1 MAEQLQ
7 LPTRAGS
14 QPRTTTTFP
23 HSQLDQQPADGRYLE
38 EVIAEAAAWPWVR
51 GAESGI
57 SVEGAHALL
66 LGPECGSGPTEA
78 FMIGREFCH
87 GHAGGDYSLH
97 ATLPVPLAEAAVD
110 AGWAELHF
118 LAETG
123 QAPRTVVLIY
133 APRDDHERDVVLGL
147 VRASYEFA
155 LGQPNPSAL
164 PLMAS
169 DG

>member
-1 MAEQLQ
+1 MTKHLQ
-7 LPTRAGS
+7 LATRAGS

-23 HSQLDQQPADGRYLE
+23 HSQLDQQPADGRHLE
-38 EVIAEAAAWPWVR
+38 AVIAEAATWPWVR
-51 GAESGI
+51 RGDSGI
-57 SVEGAHALL
+57 SVEGARALL
-66 LGPECGSGPTEA
+66 LGPECGSGPAEA

-87 GHAGGDYSLH
+87 GHAGGDFSLH
-97 ATLPVPLAEAAVD
+97 ATLPVPLAEAVVE

-164 PLMAS
+164 PLVAS